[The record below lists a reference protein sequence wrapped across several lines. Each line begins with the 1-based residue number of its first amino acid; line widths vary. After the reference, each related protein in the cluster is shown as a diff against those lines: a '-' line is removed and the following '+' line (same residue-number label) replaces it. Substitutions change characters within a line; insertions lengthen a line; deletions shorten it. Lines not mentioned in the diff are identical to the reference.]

1 MATAPVELEQEVDP
15 KTAVYTKEELDE
27 LRRKLRKRLSGILE
41 AEPPGPEEE
50 MQPPEWRMDLD
61 LIVKFLRALEKI
73 LTLLIQNRIP
83 DPTRQLL
90 RTAMQDTSKKIDD
103 TIQQLLGIAS
113 EQDTVYVDLQKEELA
128 GSPGA
133 LAKFI
138 GFFENITGNSV
149 IAVLDSANNLL
160 GSLLKVFPVLG
171 PVKEMK
177 DVVKEKIK
185 YGADQEII
193 TTLGLTVDKPI
204 V

>member
-1 MATAPVELEQEVDP
+1 MAMAAVEQEVDR

-27 LRRKLRKRLSGILE
+27 LRRKLWKRLSGILE
-41 AEPPGPEEE
+41 PEPPGPQAQSE
-50 MQPPEWRMDLD
+50 PADWRMDLD
-61 LIVKFLRALEKI
+61 FIIKFLRALEKI

-83 DPTRQLL
+83 DPFRQLL
-90 RTAMQDTSKKIDD
+90 RTAMQDTRKQING
-103 TIQQLLGIAS
+103 TIQQLVAVAS
-113 EQDTVYVDLQKEELA
+113 EGDAVFINLQKEELA

-138 GFFENITGNSV
+138 GFFDDVTGSAV

-160 GSLLKVFPVLG
+160 GSLLKVFPVLE

-177 DVVKEKIK
+177 DVVRQKIK

-204 V
+204 T